1 MLNLLRGKRE
11 RSFLFSFRDA
21 KLPVFSSSRNNLLLR
36 NLENCPCYIKSDSII
51 ERRGIETLK
60 EAFNSAGR

>member
-1 MLNLLRGKRE
+1 MLNLLKGKRE
-11 RSFLFSFRDA
+11 RSFLLSFRDA
-21 KLPVFSSSRNNLLLR
+21 KLPVFSSRNNLLSR

-60 EAFNSAGR
+60 GGFNSAGR